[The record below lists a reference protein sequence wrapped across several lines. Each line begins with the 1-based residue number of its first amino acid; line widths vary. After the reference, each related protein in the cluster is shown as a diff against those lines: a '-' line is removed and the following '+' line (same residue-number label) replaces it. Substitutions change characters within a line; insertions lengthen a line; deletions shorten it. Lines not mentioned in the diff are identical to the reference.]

1 MSTTLGSSATETV
14 TSTKQFF
21 RLVDKRGELLTKAP
35 KNRRLPELELAK
47 LLTEASNGQIYY
59 NADADNRHRAYGF
72 VMFDGAYYST
82 KRDFH
87 SYREPLLDMLIDYHE
102 VLTTGDEYLHRK
114 DQEDYEFAR
123 RVGILS
129 EGATP
134 TQRAA
139 QRLHAS
145 ILRFGESNSYY
156 SAALRAMKDIVEQPL
171 EFFEAQAAEWLL
183 DLEEDVDYE
192 YRLLKRLYERAGRPG
207 NLTITDLMHLLRDAG
222 AMVRPDNDRLYR
234 IGAPHVQRNLAALT

>member
-1 MSTTLGSSATETV
+1 MSTTLGSRETETA
-14 TSTKQFF
+14 TSTMQFY
-21 RLVDKRGELLTKAP
+21 LLAEKRGRQWIKAP
-35 KNRRLPELELAK
+35 RDRRLPELDLAQM
-47 LLTEASNGQIYY
+47 LTEAANGTIHY

-72 VMFDGAYYST
+72 VMWDGSYYST

-87 SYREPLLDMLIDYHE
+87 SYREPLLDMLIEYH
-102 VLTTGDEYLHRK
+102 TTIKESDEYIVRRK
-114 DQEDYEFAR
+114 GEEYEWRHATAGNPIGNTPLGR
-123 RVGILS
+123 GLS
-129 EGATP
+129 
-134 TQRAA
+134 
-139 QRLHAS
+139 RLDAS

-156 SAALRAMKDIVEQPL
+156 SATLRAMKDIVEQPL